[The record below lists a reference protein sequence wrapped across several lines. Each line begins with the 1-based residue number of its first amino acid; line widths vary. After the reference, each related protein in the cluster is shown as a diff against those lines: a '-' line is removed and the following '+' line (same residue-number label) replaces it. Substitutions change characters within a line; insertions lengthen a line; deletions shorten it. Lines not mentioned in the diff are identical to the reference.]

1 MRRAL
6 LGVSIGLV
14 ALALSTSALALASD
28 VVARAS
34 VITRPEWLEKP
45 TGDDMER
52 FFPAKARA
60 ASMSGRAT
68 ITCTVTAEGLL
79 KGCVATKETPEG
91 YGFGEAAVSLGA
103 IFRLKPKLVDG
114 QPVEG
119 GTITMPIVFQA
130 PPDLPGLGDM
140 AMVLTRV
147 GTTPPVVA
155 PPVQTP
161 PGLEAPTIPCP
172 DGDGICQGHDFM
184 WLEAPTAQQSA
195 RMVAETKPVGGTTF
209 AVCTITTEGLL
220 DGCAYSGDL
229 TPRNEATMRGAV
241 KLLRAPYKTADG
253 LGTALATVIIP
264 FQWDWLTGAKTMG
277 TEATP

>member
-1 MRRAL
+1 MRRGL

-14 ALALSTSALALASD
+14 ALALSTSVSASE

-45 TGDDMER
+45 TGDDMEH
-52 FFPAKARA
+52 FFPTKARA

-68 ITCTVTAEGLL
+68 ITCTVTAEGQL
-79 KGCVATKETPEG
+79 KGCVASKESPEG

-103 IFRLKPKLVDG
+103 IFRMKPKLVDG
-114 QPVEG
+114 RPVEG

-161 PGLEAPTIPCP
+161 PGSEAPTIPCP
-172 DGDGICQGHDFM
+172 DGDGMCQGHDFM
-184 WLEAPTAQQSA
+184 WLEEPTAQQSA
-195 RMVAETKPVGGTTF
+195 RMVSETKPASGTTF

-229 TPRNEATMRGAV
+229 TPKTEATMRGAV

-264 FQWDWLTGAKTMG
+264 FQWDWLTGAKTLE